1 MNIKKSTMKKIKRV
15 MKDIASGIT
24 SLELMVIF
32 WIGVPLYL
40 IGLGIIMI
48 GIVLNNSPLVKWV

>member
-48 GIVLNNSPLVKWV
+48 GIVLNNSPLVK

>member
-1 MNIKKSTMKKIKRV
+1 MKKIKRV

-48 GIVLNNSPLVKWV
+48 GIVLNNSPLVK